1 MGWLTF
7 LLALVA
13 GGFGG
18 VLLMCLFFI
27 NREAEDHGSMQ
38 YEPHGF
44 TDLGKNLG
52 NPISKSRQFSIIIED

>member
-1 MGWLTF
+1 MGWLPF

-18 VLLMCLFFI
+18 VVLMCLFFI
-27 NREAEDHGSMQ
+27 NREDRNHGATL
-38 YEPHGF
+38 YEPDGF